1 MTITKVEGT
10 AAQLTELHRALSA
23 RQLNQSSLLPAIA
36 DAIKRAGDGTAEV
49 DELEITDRG
58 LYIMYTAW
66 ASLGHGCYRRFG
78 RIHSSPAMIGT

>member
-10 AAQLTELHRALSA
+10 SAQLEAFYCALTD

-36 DAIKRAGDGTAEV
+36 DAIERAGDGTAEV

-66 ASLGHGCYRRFG
+66 AALGHGCYRRFG
-78 RIHSSPAMIGT
+78 KAYARCAEVW

>member
-23 RQLNQSSLLPAIA
+23 RQLSQSSLLPAIA
-36 DAIKRAGDGTAEV
+36 DAIERAGDGTAEV
-49 DELEITDRG
+49 DELDITDRG
-58 LYIMYTAW
+58 IYIMYTAW

-78 RIHSSPAMIGT
+78 KAYARCAEVW